1 MIQAQSADGVMH
13 EFPDGTDPA
22 VVDRVMKSYAQQKA
36 PPAVPEVDPMT
47 GQAPA
52 QDMGWLSRQLM
63 GIQQAIGGP
72 TDALRQGAT
81 LGLAD
86 EVGAAGGAVGEIAG
100 RAMTGKPVNM
110 GGSSVTHLTTGQ
122 EAPSLGSAYSENLD
136 QIRGQQQAWGEQHP
150 IADTAL
156 QIVGGLGTG
165 LGMTKGL
172 APAKTLMGNIGQN
185 AAVGAGTGA
194 VAGAGNAEG
203 GPYERLVGALT
214 GGVAGGAIGG
224 ALPAAAGVLGRGV
237 GMVGNALGLRNPQT
251 QASRLMLNALERD
264 QVTPQDLATR
274 AAQYPNQPVSIA
286 DVAGPNTQRLAGA
299 AFRVPSQ
306 GRAQMLDQ
314 LEQRNF
320 ERPERIVDLMRGAM
334 GNPEAFKQTVEQIT
348 VQRAQAA
355 KPFYDLLRQ
364 SDPAMYNTPEVIEIL
379 NTPAGRRAIAAAEQK
394 ALNLREPF
402 PQMVETVTDP
412 ATGQQSL
419 RVTKIPNF
427 EALDQVKRSLDDI
440 IEDARDPITRRIPS
454 EVRDIARVRGDL
466 VAEMD
471 DVTNGLYAQAR
482 QSFAGPS
489 ASLDAMNSGRAFAK
503 GDVEDMARVFGSL
516 SSGDKDLFRLGVVR
530 ELREMIE
537 RGGGNRNQAAAI
549 MGPGMRRRLA
559 EIFPDQQ
566 SYQAFMQALRM
577 ENTMQQTSNVVRGNS
592 ATAERLSEDA
602 AQGAAM
608 NDIADLGGAVMSGSP
623 MRMAG
628 AGIGWAARRA
638 RGINEPVANQLSS
651 ALMDP
656 SPQTRNQVIAE
667 LLRSSQA
674 RQQPRPIPAALLAG
688 GRFLLPALL
697 GGGLAP
703 QSSN

>member
-1 MIQAQSADGVMH
+1 MIRAQSADGKIH
-13 EFPDGTDPA
+13 EFPDGTDMG
-22 VVDRVMKSYAQQKA
+22 VVDRVMKSYAQEQA
-36 PPAVPEVDPMT
+36 PAPKPDEDPMT
-47 GQAPA
+47 GAAPA

-63 GIQQAIGGP
+63 GIQEAIGGP

-100 RAMTGKPVNM
+100 RAMTGKPVEM
-110 GGSSVTHLTTGQ
+110 GGPSVTHLATGE
-122 EAPSLGSAYSENLD
+122 EAPSLGSAYSENLG
-136 QIRGQQQAWGEQHP
+136 QIRGQQQAWGDEHP

-156 QIVGGLGTG
+156 QVIGGLGTG

-172 APAKTLMGNIGQN
+172 APAQSMMGAIGQN

-203 GPYERLVGALT
+203 GPYDRLVGALT
-214 GGVAGGAIGG
+214 GGVAGGAVGG

-237 GMVGNALGLRNPQT
+237 GMVGNALGLRNPQN
-251 QASRLMLNALERD
+251 QASRLMLNAMERD

-314 LEQRNF
+314 IEQRNF
-320 ERPERIVDLMRGAM
+320 ERPERIVDLMRGSM
-334 GNPEAFKQTVEQIT
+334 GNPEAFKQTIEQIT
-348 VQRAQAA
+348 AQRAQAA

-379 NTPAGRRAIAAAEQK
+379 NTPAGRRAIAAAEQR

-402 PQMVETVTDP
+402 PQLVTTEADP
-412 ATGQQSL
+412 LTGQQVQ

-440 IEDARDPITRRIPS
+440 IEDARDPISRRIPS

-466 VAEMD
+466 VSEMD

-489 ASLDAMNSGRAFAK
+489 ASLDAMNSGRAFAQ
-503 GDVEDMARVFGSL
+503 GDVEDMARVFGGL
-516 SSGDKDLFRLGVVR
+516 STGDKDLFRLGVVR

-608 NDIADLGGAVMSGSP
+608 NDIADLGGAIMSGSP
-623 MRMAG
+623 TRMAG

-638 RGINEPVANQLSS
+638 KGINEPVADRLSA

-674 RQQPRPIPAALLAG
+674 RQAPQPIPAALLTGA
-688 GRFLLPALL
+688 RSLLPALL